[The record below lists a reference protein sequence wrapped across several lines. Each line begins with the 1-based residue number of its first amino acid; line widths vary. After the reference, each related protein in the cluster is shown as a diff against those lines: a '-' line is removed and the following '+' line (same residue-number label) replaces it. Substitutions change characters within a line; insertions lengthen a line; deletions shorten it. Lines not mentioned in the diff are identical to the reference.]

1 MGMHRPADLHSKW
14 NSNEKSPK
22 WRRRKCNK
30 PIAKKAFSRPSVKAR
45 PPTCAYHRRPQVFE
59 LTWALCVCVCVFFF
73 DAPKLF
79 WWIQVRARHVGHF
92 RQSRVLVHFLIC
104 ATNTLSWA
112 ILALQCQQNQ
122 KECHYDI
129 SWKRP
134 LGQKC
139 QFETHLVSHS
149 CKWFIDHRN
158 GIASEAQGIKA
169 KRNASQSTLDL
180 HWIITSKCQ
189 YDWKTVAVEVI
200 KTPSTKKAPRS
211 VMVASPV

>member
-1 MGMHRPADLHSKW
+1 M
-14 NSNEKSPK
+14 
-22 WRRRKCNK
+22 
-30 PIAKKAFSRPSVKAR
+30 
-45 PPTCAYHRRPQVFE
+45 
-59 LTWALCVCVCVFFF
+59 CVCVCVFF

-149 CKWFIDHRN
+149 CKWFIDHKN

-211 VMVASPV
+211 VMDASPV